1 MKNINLNKILF
12 FILLVIIIFI
22 ININGEA
29 ESIGWKIKSEPIFNI
44 PNNYGYELTDKEN
57 YCFLKALKFINLYY
71 VSSQDN
77 PISQYDNIDVI
88 SDALLFNNNNNNE
101 KSNNI
106 SFYNIIV
113 RFNDR
118 KDNVKVNIASFY
130 VSCSTI
136 KISRIN
142 DILYQY
148 AKHTIVEGLQAS
160 FTYLKSFIEIIE

>member
-1 MKNINLNKILF
+1 MKNIKFNKILF
-12 FILLVIIIFI
+12 FILLVIIICI
-22 ININGEA
+22 NNINGEV
-29 ESIGWKIKSEPIFNI
+29 ESKVWKKKSEPIFNI
-44 PNNYGYELTDKEN
+44 PNNYANELTDKEN
-57 YCFLKALKFINLYY
+57 ICFLKALKFINLYY

-88 SDALLFNNNNNNE
+88 SDALFTNE

-118 KDNVKVNIASFY
+118 KDNVNIANFY

-160 FTYLKSFIEIIE
+160 FLYLKSFIEIIE